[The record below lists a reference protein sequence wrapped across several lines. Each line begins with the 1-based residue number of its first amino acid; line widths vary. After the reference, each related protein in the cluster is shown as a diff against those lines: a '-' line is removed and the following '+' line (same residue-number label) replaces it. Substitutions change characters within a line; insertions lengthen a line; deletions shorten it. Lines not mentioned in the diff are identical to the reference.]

1 MNDYDSYDSEELVK
15 VKAYFE
21 YCLYPR
27 APIVL
32 GQDDNT
38 FGIVRWV
45 VLDEISGHCITDKE
59 HVATFQGEYI
69 EPIEYNTPYTLLGK
83 KTIHPQ
89 YGVQYRLLYINKE
102 TDLGKLR
109 NQKAFLKTFLTDG
122 QIEELYKVY
131 KNPLKII
138 EDHDIEGLKKVH
150 GVGDYIANCIIN
162 RFEDNKDWSNVYV
175 ELDNYGLT
183 PNFIQ
188 KLLKKYKNPQ
198 LVIDMVK
205 KKPYRLCY
213 DVDGVGFRTADNI
226 AMRVGIDEKSPERIA
241 AFVQYKLNELGE
253 GGNSYI
259 STDRLTDLIYEE
271 FGGKENILEIYKDKD
286 GNIQK
291 PLIVIKETTYNY
303 DDGTATEYM
312 SLGYKY
318 VEYNRNSLRAYE
330 FGPFWVKIRD

>member
-138 EDHDIEGLKKVH
+138 EDHD
-150 GVGDYIANCIIN
+150 
-162 RFEDNKDWSNVYV
+162 
-175 ELDNYGLT
+175 
-183 PNFIQ
+183 
-188 KLLKKYKNPQ
+188 
-198 LVIDMVK
+198 
-205 KKPYRLCY
+205 
-213 DVDGVGFRTADNI
+213 
-226 AMRVGIDEKSPERIA
+226 
-241 AFVQYKLNELGE
+241 
-253 GGNSYI
+253 
-259 STDRLTDLIYEE
+259 
-271 FGGKENILEIYKDKD
+271 
-286 GNIQK
+286 
-291 PLIVIKETTYNY
+291 
-303 DDGTATEYM
+303 
-312 SLGYKY
+312 
-318 VEYNRNSLRAYE
+318 
-330 FGPFWVKIRD
+330 